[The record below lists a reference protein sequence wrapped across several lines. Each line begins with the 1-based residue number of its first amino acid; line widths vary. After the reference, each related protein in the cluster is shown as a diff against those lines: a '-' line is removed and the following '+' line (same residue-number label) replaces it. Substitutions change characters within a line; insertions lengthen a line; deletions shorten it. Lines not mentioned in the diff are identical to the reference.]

1 MTNYNIYMNEMK
13 RDIFNFSEKISNG
26 LSKPTSKFILDMIYG
41 IEKSE
46 SVLFSNIARALDED
60 IKLGYTIER
69 LCDNSNNLSK
79 TEVSI
84 IKNNYF
90 DEAMK

>member
-13 RDIFNFSEKISNG
+13 RDIFNFSEKIYNG

-46 SVLFSNIARALDED
+46 SVLF
-60 IKLGYTIER
+60 
-69 LCDNSNNLSK
+69 
-79 TEVSI
+79 

-90 DEAMK
+90 DEAM